1 LVLLVLFAFTAWLE
15 QTFLFF
21 LFSTNFFK
29 MCNDHGTSG
38 NNSGSTGLP
47 RAVRPW
53 QVATRLRPP
62 VGSVTPEGYFRV
74 YQPEGRYFF
83 RALPGHPHGQ
93 TPPNLVPH
101 VGIPA
106 SFPGQVIV
114 IDLTQSSSE
123 DEADV
128 AEVQPAA
135 AVVPPTSQEQQQQS
149 APTSQNVALPI
160 VEVVVVVDREDENE
174 DDPDDSQ
181 LL

>member
-1 LVLLVLFAFTAWLE
+1 LVLLVLFAFTPWLE